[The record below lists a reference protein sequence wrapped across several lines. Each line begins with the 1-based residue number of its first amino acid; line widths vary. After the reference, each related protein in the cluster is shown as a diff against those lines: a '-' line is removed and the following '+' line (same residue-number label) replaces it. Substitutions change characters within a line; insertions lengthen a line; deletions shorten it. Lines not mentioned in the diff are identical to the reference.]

1 VHLLPNALEPNDIKS
16 GQVFTLGKSD
26 QTFQFEIAPPF
37 GVEMLTVLASQA
49 PLETQRGMP
58 NVELA
63 TLYLEHLENRLKA
76 YKTQGKAAVAYLQI
90 RTRKELPTRLS
101 QTVTP

>member
-1 VHLLPNALEPNDIKS
+1 
-16 GQVFTLGKSD
+16 
-26 QTFQFEIAPPF
+26 
-37 GVEMLTVLASQA
+37 
-49 PLETQRGMP
+49 MP